1 VTLLDRYI
9 LSAFARVFFL
19 SLAAF
24 VGIYL
29 LVDFFERVDDFI
41 AHQARISLYIL
52 YFANKIPVIAV
63 QVAPLAV
70 LMGTFMTLGGLTRTN
85 ELTAMRAA
93 GIGLFRITAPLLTA
107 ALLLALL
114 TLGTNEYLV
123 PLSVKKINYLFQTE
137 LKGEAPQL
145 ITRDR
150 IWLREGNR
158 IVNIRYAVPGQGVL
172 RGITIFSLGD
182 DFRLRQ
188 RTDADQ
194 AVFTDGRWNFE
205 NATERSFD
213 PESGALTATDH
224 RREAPGSLDRPP
236 EEFGLAQQDN
246 EELGFRQLRE
256 LSAKLEA
263 DGYDSTRYRVDMQG
277 RLATPFASLIMAFLG
292 IPFALRTAR
301 GASLALGIGLSV
313 GIGVT
318 FYIFQA
324 TLLAFGYSGILPPAV
339 AAWAPNLLFLLL
351 GLWLMLSTR
360 N

>member
-1 VTLLDRYI
+1 VILLDRYI

-29 LVDFFERVDDFI
+29 LVDFFEKVDDFI
-41 AHQARISLYIL
+41 AHQAQVSSYLL

-85 ELTAMRAA
+85 ELTAMRTA
-93 GIGLFRITAPLLTA
+93 GISLFRITAPLLSA
-107 ALLLALL
+107 GLLLALL
-114 TLGTNEYLV
+114 TLGVSEYLV
-123 PLSVKKINYLFQTE
+123 PLSVRKINYLFLTE
-137 LKGEAPQL
+137 VKGQEQQL
-145 ITRDR
+145 IARDR

-158 IVNIRYAVPGQGVL
+158 IVNIRYAVPGQGEL
-172 RGITIFSLGD
+172 RGITIYSLGD
-182 DFRLRQ
+182 DFRLVQ

-194 AVFTDGRWNFE
+194 AAYTDGRWIFD

-213 PESGALTATDH
+213 PESGTLTATD
-224 RREAPGSLDRPP
+224 RQQTSPAVLDRPP
-236 EEFGLAQQDN
+236 EDFGLARQDN
-246 EELGFRQLRE
+246 EELGFRQLRD
-256 LSAKLEA
+256 LSVKLEA
-263 DGYDSTRYRVDMQG
+263 DGYDSTRYRVDMHG

-301 GASLALGIGLSV
+301 GASLALGIGISV

-324 TLLAFGYSGILPPAV
+324 TLLAFGYSGILPAAV